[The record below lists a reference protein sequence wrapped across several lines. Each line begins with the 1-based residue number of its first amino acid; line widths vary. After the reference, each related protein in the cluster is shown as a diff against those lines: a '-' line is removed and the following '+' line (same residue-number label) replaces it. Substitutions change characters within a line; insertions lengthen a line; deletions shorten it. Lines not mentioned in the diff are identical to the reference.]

1 MHFERRLNSFTTA
14 PKKGPSLNATF
25 IPLYLMFGTRL
36 NTRVGRDMRSRTQ
49 KASYPAVLHLIAY
62 GFAIALPLLFVM
74 GALLWQSGSYERDQ
88 SRQQILRVLE
98 VMKDSLDRDLD
109 RHLTILQTLAV
120 SSALQKEDW
129 ALFYEEAKAALHGRS
144 YVVLVDAVSGRQ
156 LVNTF
161 VPYGQEPPFTGDP
174 ETVRRMAGTK
184 QPVFSNLFTSLVVKK
199 PVLNIS
205 VPVFSN
211 GDMRYV
217 LSLGLLPDEL
227 AALLEDQALDPNWVL
242 LIWDRN
248 NVIVARSRENSA
260 HVGQAVPT
268 YFSTPIGP
276 PHVTQTTDSNGVANF
291 YATSRSDIAEWG
303 IGVNAPVKLIARQSH
318 ITWWLAAA
326 SLFAII
332 LAVGLGMLFARELT
346 RPLAAASKAALGLG
360 HGESIGVVRSRLTE
374 ANTFNEALQSAQ
386 SEIARRRRAIWPAR
400 CRRAII
406 YIALSQSH

>member
-1 MHFERRLNSFTTA
+1 
-14 PKKGPSLNATF
+14 
-25 IPLYLMFGTRL
+25 
-36 NTRVGRDMRSRTQ
+36 
-49 KASYPAVLHLIAY
+49 
-62 GFAIALPLLFVM
+62 
-74 GALLWQSGSYERDQ
+74 
-88 SRQQILRVLE
+88 
-98 VMKDSLDRDLD
+98 
-109 RHLTILQTLAV
+109 
-120 SSALQKEDW
+120 
-129 ALFYEEAKAALHGRS
+129 
-144 YVVLVDAVSGRQ
+144 
-156 LVNTF
+156 
-161 VPYGQEPPFTGDP
+161 
-174 ETVRRMAGTK
+174 MAGTK

-386 SEIARRRRAIWPAR
+386 SEIAQRRDTEQMMMRELQHRTNNLLTVVQAVAHSSLSGSRTLEEAKSSFEARLQALARIHRELASTNWSGVGLDDIVRLTLHPMRRGSGSEAR
-400 CRRAII
+400 R
-406 YIALSQSH
+406 LN